1 MRDWMAFR
9 PEPASSIA
17 GSVDAFFFFLVGLS
31 LSFVALIGV
40 LELVFAL
47 RYRRQSE
54 DEVPLPIRPSVRLEV
69 LWIAVPFAL
78 SMVIFGWGASLY
90 YAMQRAPEDALEI
103 YVTGKQW
110 MWKLQHSTGRQEIN
124 ELHVPLGR
132 KVKLIMTS
140 EDVIHDFFVPAFRVK
155 NDVLPGR
162 YTTLWFEAT
171 RPGRYRLFCA
181 EYCGTDHSRMGGWV
195 HVLEPADYQAWLGGG
210 PAEGSLSA
218 AGQQLFEQFACHT
231 CHRAD
236 AQGRG
241 PVLDGLYGST
251 VHLADGRR
259 VTADENYIR
268 ESILVP
274 QARIVAGYQAPVLMP
289 SFQGQLSEA
298 QLVQLLAYVKSLA
311 RDPEPAGGDRP

>member
-1 MRDWMAFR
+1 
-9 PEPASSIA
+9 
-17 GSVDAFFFFLVGLS
+17 
-31 LSFVALIGV
+31 
-40 LELVFAL
+40 
-47 RYRRQSE
+47 
-54 DEVPLPIRPSVRLEV
+54 
-69 LWIAVPFAL
+69 
-78 SMVIFGWGASLY
+78 MVIFGWGASLY